1 MISASPRTSSARKVM
16 SRRLPMGVAT
26 TYNVR
31 ASTGDGSPLVIT
43 MFPFSMAQT
52 FGLRCAR
59 GVAPIALLLAVAACT
74 TTPLSGG
81 RPGGATVPRP
91 VPAAPSA
98 PTASAVPTPLLPA
111 PPLVAPPVTSDAIAL
126 LLPLESASYGL
137 AAEAV
142 KAGFLAAANRA
153 GISSRIRV
161 IGHGDDG
168 VLPALAAAA
177 DAGVALVVGPLT
189 RDDLKTVIALAPS
202 RPRMLALNQP
212 DDGSPLP
219 DNAYALALSVDND
232 AAQIARVARA
242 DGVRSFAVVVSNGA
256 LQRRFAAAFAAEWQ
270 NAGRAPLSE
279 YRFDPNP
286 ELLGQLRRALA
297 THPPDA
303 VLLAIDGEDVA
314 LAKSFLPQGRVYA
327 VSQIA
332 DDLSPPMLRDLEG
345 VRYVEIPW
353 LAEPDSQASAVAPR
367 IRFDSPLLERLYA
380 LGLDALALAQMFA
393 EPAPPDRVEL
403 DGATGHL
410 SLTPAGTFAR
420 QGRMM
425 VIHDGRAM
433 PDPALR

>member
-1 MISASPRTSSARKVM
+1 
-16 SRRLPMGVAT
+16 
-26 TYNVR
+26 
-31 ASTGDGSPLVIT
+31 
-43 MFPFSMAQT
+43 
-52 FGLRCAR
+52 
-59 GVAPIALLLAVAACT
+59 
-74 TTPLSGG
+74 
-81 RPGGATVPRP
+81 
-91 VPAAPSA
+91 
-98 PTASAVPTPLLPA
+98 
-111 PPLVAPPVTSDAIAL
+111 
-126 LLPLESASYGL
+126 
-137 AAEAV
+137 
-142 KAGFLAAANRA
+142 
-153 GISSRIRV
+153 
-161 IGHGDDG
+161 
-168 VLPALAAAA
+168 LPALAVTA

-189 RDDLKTVIALAPS
+189 RDDLKTVIAMAPS
-202 RPRMLALNQP
+202 RPRMLALNQT

-242 DGVRSFAVVVSNGA
+242 DGVRSFAVVVSSGG

-270 NAGRAPLSE
+270 NAGRAPLSQ

-286 ELLGQLRRALA
+286 ELLGQFRRELA
-297 THPPDA
+297 ARPPDA

-332 DDLSPPMLRDLEG
+332 DDLSAPMLRDLEG

-353 LAEPDSQASAVAPR
+353 LAEPESLASVGPPR
-367 IRFDSPLLERLYA
+367 TRYDSPLLERLYA

-393 EPAPPDRVEL
+393 EPVPPDRVEL

-410 SLTPAGTFAR
+410 SLTPSRTFVR

-433 PDPALR
+433 PDPAIR

>member
-1 MISASPRTSSARKVM
+1 MT
-16 SRRLPMGVAT
+16 
-26 TYNVR
+26 
-31 ASTGDGSPLVIT
+31 
-43 MFPFSMAQT
+43 
-52 FGLRCAR
+52 
-59 GVAPIALLLAVAACT
+59 APQ
-74 TTPLSGG
+74 
-81 RPGGATVPRP
+81 
-91 VPAAPSA
+91 
-98 PTASAVPTPLLPA
+98 
-111 PPLVAPPVTSDAIAL
+111 VTSDAIAL

-189 RDDLKTVIALAPS
+189 RDDLKTVIAMAPS
-202 RPRMLALNQP
+202 RPRMLALNQT
-212 DDGSPLP
+212 DDGSLP

-242 DGVRSFAVVVSNGA
+242 DGVRLFAVVVSNGA

-345 VRYVEIPW
+345 VRYVDGGVASPTNLDLVAGQHLDLVIVVSPMSVARHPGRQIDLPLRRLFRLR
-353 LAEPDSQASAVAPR
+353 LAREAGSSRSATLTGIAAIVTMPVFHWTASVAKNDLMMVL
-367 IRFDSPLLERLYA
+367 FELAALECFLCWR
-380 LGLDALALAQMFA
+380 
-393 EPAPPDRVEL
+393 R
-403 DGATGHL
+403 DGAFRWPHR
-410 SLTPAGTFAR
+410 S
-420 QGRMM
+420 
-425 VIHDGRAM
+425 RAK
-433 PDPALR
+433 R

>member
-1 MISASPRTSSARKVM
+1 MT
-16 SRRLPMGVAT
+16 
-26 TYNVR
+26 
-31 ASTGDGSPLVIT
+31 
-43 MFPFSMAQT
+43 
-52 FGLRCAR
+52 
-59 GVAPIALLLAVAACT
+59 APQ
-74 TTPLSGG
+74 
-81 RPGGATVPRP
+81 
-91 VPAAPSA
+91 
-98 PTASAVPTPLLPA
+98 
-111 PPLVAPPVTSDAIAL
+111 VTSDAIAL

-189 RDDLKTVIALAPS
+189 RDDLKTVIAMAPS
-202 RPRMLALNQP
+202 RPRMLALNQT
-212 DDGSPLP
+212 DDGSLP

-232 AAQIARVARA
+232 AAQIARLARA
-242 DGVRSFAVVVSNGA
+242 DGVRSFAVVVSSGA

-353 LAEPDSQASAVAPR
+353 LAEPESLASASMPR

-393 EPAPPDRVEL
+393 GPMPPDRVEL

-410 SLTPAGTFAR
+410 SLTPGGTFAR

-425 VIHDGRAM
+425 VIHDGRTM